1 MFIRMRSHI
10 TCSQQ
15 GLARGT
21 AGGITALVYTP
32 ASKRSFQNWKQSII
46 SPITIGIIG
55 VSEVQTLNPSFRNSV
70 RIG

>member
-15 GLARGT
+15 GLTLGNRRWDNP
-21 AGGITALVYTP
+21 LVYTP

-70 RIG
+70 RI